1 MDTLAP
7 SSMKSAAR
15 SEMSCELQNQM
26 NHEMLECILQFFD
39 QKKDWHYLRVDKKNK
54 NNQISI

>member
-39 QKKDWHYLRVDKKNK
+39 QKKDWHYLRVDNKNK
-54 NNQISI
+54 NN